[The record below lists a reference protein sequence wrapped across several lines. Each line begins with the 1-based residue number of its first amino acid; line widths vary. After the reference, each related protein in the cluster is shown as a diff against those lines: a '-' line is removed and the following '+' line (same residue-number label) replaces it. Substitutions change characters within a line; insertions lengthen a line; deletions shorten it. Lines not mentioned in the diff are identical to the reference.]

1 MNDEERRII
10 TGYVERVSGA
20 AQPAPG
26 PAAASPWGGSVPQ
39 TQAPARP
46 PLPPV
51 DADADRLI
59 ADLFARYPEARYRI
73 TQTAFVQEAALV
85 EAQNRIRR
93 LEWEVENAQREG
105 QAAAAQPRGVFGGMF
120 GGNRGP
126 QPAPMPPPPQPQY
139 PPGYNPQ
146 ALQPA
151 GRSGSGFLGTA
162 LMTAAGVAGGMV
174 LGNAL
179 MGMFS
184 GGAAHAAAGA
194 LGGAGTAAAG
204 AFGQEAVPT
213 SSPWTNPTGTQDD
226 ATPVADQNPG
236 DQGGGSDQGVDSW
249 GQQADAGA
257 DYSGSDDFG
266 GGGSDDAAGFD
277 EDV

>member
-1 MNDEERRII
+1 MTDEERRII

-20 AQPAPG
+20 AQPAP
-26 PAAASPWGGSVPQ
+26 AAPGPWGGSVPQ
-39 TQAPARP
+39 TQAAPARQ

-85 EAQNRIRR
+85 ESQNRIRQ
-93 LEWEVENAQREG
+93 LEWEVENARREG
-105 QAAAAQPRGVFGGMF
+105 QAVAAQPRGMFGGMF
-120 GGNRGP
+120 GGGNRGP

-139 PPGYNPQ
+139 PPGYNAQ
-146 ALQPA
+146 ALQP
-151 GRSGSGFLGTA
+151 GRSGPGFLGTA
-162 LMTAAGVAGGMV
+162 LMTAAGVAGGLV
-174 LGNAL
+174 VGNAL

-184 GGAAHAAAGA
+184 GGGAAHAAAGA
-194 LGGAGTAAAG
+194 AGAGAAGTGTG

-213 SSPWTNPTGTQDD
+213 SSPWTNPTGGQDD
-226 ATPVADQNPG
+226 AAPAADANA
-236 DQGGGSDQGVDSW
+236 DQGGNADSW

-257 DYSGSDDFG
+257 DYGANDYGSG
-266 GGGSDDAAGFD
+266 GGDDAAGYD
-277 EDV
+277 EEV